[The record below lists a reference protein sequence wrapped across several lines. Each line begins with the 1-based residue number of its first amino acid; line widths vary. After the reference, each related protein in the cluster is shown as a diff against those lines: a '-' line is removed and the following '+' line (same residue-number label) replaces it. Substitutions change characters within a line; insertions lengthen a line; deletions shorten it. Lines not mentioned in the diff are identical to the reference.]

1 MRERKE
7 AAEKSSGSSAV
18 FKTGA
23 ISLVF
28 LVIGYQAALFINRA
42 ALLGIEAA
50 RDSPDTVYVV
60 RHAVPSPDSPVS
72 GARAEVPRE
81 ARAARET
88 AAPSV
93 PEQTADTF
101 RREAAH
107 SPRVQEARRRTRRVE
122 SFEFNPNTV
131 SAEDLVRLGFSEKQ
145 AQSIVNYRSKGGS
158 FRRKADFA
166 KSFVVSDSIYRRLEP
181 YIRIPLVDIN
191 SADSAAFD
199 ALPGI
204 GPYFAAKM
212 VEYRSE
218 LGGYSYPEQLMD
230 IYNFGRE
237 RYDALKDLISCPEPA
252 PFEIWTLPA
261 EKLRE
266 HPYIRTWQAARAIVL
281 YRENTPADSLS
292 VEGIVEAGILPEEDA
307 SRLARCRIA
316 SVSDGG

>member
-7 AAEKSSGSSAV
+7 AAEKSSRSSAA

-42 ALLGIEAA
+42 ALLGVEQA

-60 RHAVPSPDSPVS
+60 RHVVPDVEEPPSSRSAASGTTPDMDAGGKTV
-72 GARAEVPRE
+72 RV
-81 ARAARET
+81 
-88 AAPSV
+88 
-93 PEQTADTF
+93 DTF

-107 SPRVQEARRRTRRVE
+107 SPRIQAARVRTRRVE
-122 SFEFNPNTV
+122 SFEFDPNTV

-145 AQSIVNYRSKGGS
+145 AMSIVNYRSKGGR
-158 FRRKADFA
+158 FRRRSDFA

-181 YIRIPLVDIN
+181 FIRIPLVDIN
-191 SADSAAFD
+191 TADSAAFD
-199 ALPGI
+199 GLPGI

-230 IYNFGRE
+230 IYNFGQE
-237 RYDALKDLISCPEPA
+237 RFDALEDLISCSEAP
-252 PFEIWTLPA
+252 PFELWTLPA

-266 HPYIRTWQAARAIVL
+266 HPYIRTWQAADAIVL
-281 YRENTPADSLS
+281 YRENVPADSLS
-292 VEGIVEAGILPEEDA
+292 VEGIAEAGILPEEDA
-307 SRLARCRIA
+307 EKLARCRIA
-316 SVSDGG
+316 SVSGDG

>member
-60 RHAVPSPDSPVS
+60 RHAVPSSDSPVS
-72 GARAEVPRE
+72 GARAEAPRE
-81 ARAARET
+81 VRATRTT

-93 PEQTADTF
+93 PEQAADTF

-145 AQSIVNYRSKGGS
+145 AQSIVNYRSKGGR
-158 FRRKADFA
+158 FRRKGDFA

-181 YIRIPLVDIN
+181 YIRIPLIDIN

-199 ALPGI
+199 VLPGI

-292 VEGIVEAGILPEEDA
+292 VEGIAEAGILPEEDA

>member
-72 GARAEVPRE
+72 GARAEAPRE
-81 ARAARET
+81 VRAARET

-93 PEQTADTF
+93 PEQAADTF
-101 RREAAH
+101 RREADH

-131 SAEDLVRLGFSEKQ
+131 SAEELVRLGFSEKQ
-145 AQSIVNYRSKGGS
+145 AQSIVSYRSKGGR
-158 FRRKADFA
+158 FRRKGDFA

-281 YRENTPADSLS
+281 YRENAPADSLS
-292 VEGIVEAGILPEEDA
+292 VEGIAEAGILPEEDA

>member
-72 GARAEVPRE
+72 GARAEAPRE
-81 ARAARET
+81 VRATRTT

-93 PEQTADTF
+93 PEQAADTF

-131 SAEDLVRLGFSEKQ
+131 SAEELVRLGFSEKQ
-145 AQSIVNYRSKGGS
+145 AQSIVNYRSKGGR
-158 FRRKADFA
+158 FRRKGDFA

-292 VEGIVEAGILPEEDA
+292 VEGIAEAGILPEEDA

>member
-7 AAEKSSGSSAV
+7 AAEKNSGSSAV

-42 ALLGIEAA
+42 ALLGIEAV

-60 RHAVPSPDSPVS
+60 RHAVPSSDSPVS
-72 GARAEVPRE
+72 EARAEAPRE
-81 ARAARET
+81 VRATRTT

-93 PEQTADTF
+93 PELSADTF

-131 SAEDLVRLGFSEKQ
+131 SAEELVRLGFSEKQ
-145 AQSIVNYRSKGGS
+145 AQSIVNYRSKGGR
-158 FRRKADFA
+158 FRRK
-166 KSFVVSDSIYRRLEP
+166 RLEP

-292 VEGIVEAGILPEEDA
+292 VEGIAEAGILPEEDA
-307 SRLARCRIA
+307 SRLARCSIA

>member
-72 GARAEVPRE
+72 GARAEAPRE
-81 ARAARET
+81 VRATRTT

-93 PEQTADTF
+93 PEQAADTF

-145 AQSIVNYRSKGGS
+145 AQSIVNYRSKGGR
-158 FRRKADFA
+158 FRRKGDFA

-292 VEGIVEAGILPEEDA
+292 VEGIAEAGILPEEDA

>member
-7 AAEKSSGSSAV
+7 AAEKNSGSSAV

-60 RHAVPSPDSPVS
+60 RHAVPSSVSPVS
-72 GARAEVPRE
+72 GAGAEVPRE

-88 AAPSV
+88 AAPMV
-93 PEQTADTF
+93 PELSADTF

-131 SAEDLVRLGFSEKQ
+131 SAEELVRLGFSEKQ
-145 AQSIVNYRSKGGS
+145 AEAMVNYRTKGGR
-158 FRRKADFA
+158 FRRKGDFA

-292 VEGIVEAGILPEEDA
+292 VEGIAEAGILPEEDA

>member
-72 GARAEVPRE
+72 GARAEAPRE
-81 ARAARET
+81 VRATRTT

-93 PEQTADTF
+93 PEQAADTF

-145 AQSIVNYRSKGGS
+145 AQSIVNYRSKGGR
-158 FRRKADFA
+158 FRRKGDFA

-181 YIRIPLVDIN
+181 YIRIPLIDIN

-292 VEGIVEAGILPEEDA
+292 VEGIAEAGILPEEDA